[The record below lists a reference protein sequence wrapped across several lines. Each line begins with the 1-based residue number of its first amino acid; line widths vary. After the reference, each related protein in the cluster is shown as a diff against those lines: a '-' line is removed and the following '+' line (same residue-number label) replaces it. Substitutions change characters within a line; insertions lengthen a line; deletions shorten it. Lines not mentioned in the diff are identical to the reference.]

1 MKEPSKCLHMAG
13 LISPETVARMAEAE
27 RINRY
32 MATDDFSDE
41 EVARV
46 DDLAL
51 TTRMSLIEAYYRV
64 RAERH
69 MTPVQ
74 IQVFDE
80 LSRKTGL
87 RLEDFLE
94 ATGGKL

>member
-1 MKEPSKCLHMAG
+1 
-13 LISPETVARMAEAE
+13 MAEAE

-51 TTRMSLIEAYYRV
+51 TTRLSRLEAYYRV

-69 MTPVQ
+69 MTPAQVQ
-74 IQVFDE
+74 AFDE
-80 LSRKTGL
+80 LTRKTGM
-87 RLEDFLE
+87 RLDDFLE
-94 ATGGKL
+94 VTGGKL